1 VVFRIL
7 VEVAGWVGTLLVL
20 FAYQRV
26 SLKGREPGPSF
37 YVMNSVGGAGLVLN
51 GAVNGAWP
59 SVGLN
64 VVWVAI
70 GAVSLIRFRSRQ
82 RARTAEAH
90 PAAGAEAEKDG
101 PSPP

>member
-1 VVFRIL
+1 VFRIF
-7 VEVAGWVGTLLVL
+7 VEVVGWVGTLLVL

-26 SLKGREPGPSF
+26 SLKGGEPGPSF
-37 YVMNSVGGAGLVLN
+37 YVMNAVGGAGLALN

-70 GAVSLIRFRSRQ
+70 GVASLILFRSRQ
-82 RARTAEAH
+82 RADRADASENE
-90 PAAGAEAEKDG
+90 GDG
-101 PSPP
+101 PP

>member
-1 VVFRIL
+1 MFKIF

-37 YVMNSVGGAGLVLN
+37 YVMNAVGGAGLVLN

-64 VVWVAI
+64 VVWVAV
-70 GAVSLIRFRSRQ
+70 GVVALIRFRSRQ
-82 RARTAEAH
+82 QARAAETDE
-90 PAAGAEAEKDG
+90 PA
-101 PSPP
+101 

>member
-1 VVFRIL
+1 VFRVF
-7 VEVAGWVGTLLVL
+7 VEVVGWIGTLLVL

-26 SLKGREPGPSF
+26 SLKDREPGPSF
-37 YVMNSVGGAGLVLN
+37 FVMNAVGGAGLVLN

-70 GAVSLIRFRSRQ
+70 GVASLIRFRSRQ
-82 RARTAEAH
+82 RARTTD
-90 PAAGAEAEKDG
+90 PAAERDG
-101 PSPP
+101 PT

>member
-1 VVFRIL
+1 VTGLFKVF

-26 SLKGREPGPSF
+26 SLRGREPGPSF
-37 YVMNSVGGAGLVLN
+37 YILNAAGGAGLVLN

-64 VVWVAI
+64 VVWVGI
-70 GAVSLIRFRSRQ
+70 GVASLIRFRSRQ
-82 RARTAEAH
+82 RGR
-90 PAAGAEAEKDG
+90 AAGAESDAQR
-101 PSPP
+101 

>member
-1 VVFRIL
+1 MFKVF
-7 VEVAGWVGTLLVL
+7 VEVAGWVGTLMVL

-37 YVMNSVGGAGLVLN
+37 YVLNAVGGAGLVLN

-64 VVWVAI
+64 VVWVAVGI
-70 GAVSLIRFRSRQ
+70 VSLIRFRARQ
-82 RARTAEAH
+82 RTRAAENN
-90 PAAGAEAEKDG
+90 DT
-101 PSPP
+101 

>member
-1 VVFRIL
+1 VTGVFKIF

-37 YVMNSVGGAGLVLN
+37 YVMNAVGGAGLVLN

-64 VVWVAI
+64 VVWVAV
-70 GAVSLIRFRSRQ
+70 GVVALIRFRSRQ
-82 RARTAEAH
+82 QARAAETDE
-90 PAAGAEAEKDG
+90 PA
-101 PSPP
+101 